1 MSKDWEN
8 EWESDIC
15 NRQPL
20 QTNPYYDD
28 KHLKPS
34 QNISDSTE
42 NVNNM
47 APTYAKVTA
56 GNLTINTDTNGTKT
70 NDTNGVKPIFIKETD
85 VFGASNPPKEL
96 WLTHLEIFRGMAMSI
111 KREHIKGIQRIGK
124 MWRLYLDAEEDR
136 LKLLSEG
143 VVLRGKTIPLL
154 PHNPNNPNYKSNLKK
169 VRVKNVPLSADDGQI
184 QRELEKRNIKVI
196 SINRERLR
204 VDNQM
209 TDCQTGDRVV
219 FCEKFEKQLPKTMQ
233 FGKYLARVSHF
244 GQIDINTHFICS
256 KCLQHGHFTSDC
268 PNEWMCRGCNK
279 SGHKLIECPTF
290 FENMKQKET
299 KDQQEK
305 ENQIT
310 EPDTIMQETKQK
322 EHIEDITQ
330 QHNKEDDNTD
340 ECTDLFTQ
348 SSAIFEQNTTVT
360 TDDKKD
366 LTPEKKKERKKK
378 NIPEKN
384 ESLSHSVV
392 SKTNNTSKQTKEKT
406 SQKQLDINRFTTPN
420 RKQETLKG
428 RTPPTPPDQDR
439 ENKVSKM

>member
-15 NRQPL
+15 SRQPL
-20 QTNPYYDD
+20 QTNPYND

-96 WLTHLEIFRGMAMSI
+96 WLTHLEIFRGMSMSI

-154 PHNPNNPNYKSNLKK
+154 PHNPNNPNYKN
-169 VRVKNVPLSADDGQI
+169 DGQI

-439 ENKVSKM
+439 ENKASKM

>member
-15 NRQPL
+15 SRQSM

-28 KHLKPS
+28 KHLKQS
-34 QNISDSTE
+34 RNVSDSTE

-56 GNLTINTDTNGTKT
+56 SNLTINTDTNGTKT

-96 WLTHLEIFRGMAMSI
+96 WLTHLEIFRGMSMSI
-111 KREHIKGIQRIGK
+111 KREHIKGIQRIGR

-196 SINRERLR
+196 SINRDRLR

-209 TDCQTGDRVV
+209 TDCETGDRVV
-219 FCEKFEKQLPKTMQ
+219 FCEKFEEQLPKTMQ

-279 SGHKLIECPTF
+279 SGHKLINCPTF
-290 FENMKQKET
+290 FENMRQKET

-310 EPDTIMQETKQK
+310 EPDNIMQETTQK
-322 EHIEDITQ
+322 EHIEDITH
-330 QHNKEDDNTD
+330 QHNQEVDKTD
-340 ECTDLFTQ
+340 GCTDLSIQ
-348 SSAIFEQNTTVT
+348 LSANLEQNITVT
-360 TDDKKD
+360 TDDKQN
-366 LTPEKKKERKKK
+366 LTPEKKKEKKKEKHTRKK
-378 NIPEKN
+378 
-384 ESLSHSVV
+384 
-392 SKTNNTSKQTKEKT
+392 
-406 SQKQLDINRFTTPN
+406 
-420 RKQETLKG
+420 
-428 RTPPTPPDQDR
+428 
-439 ENKVSKM
+439 

>member
-15 NRQPL
+15 SRQSM

-28 KHLKPS
+28 KHLKQS
-34 QNISDSTE
+34 RNVSDSTE

-96 WLTHLEIFRGMAMSI
+96 WLTHLEIFRGMSMSI
-111 KREHIKGIQRIGK
+111 KREHIKGIQRIGR

-196 SINRERLR
+196 SINRDRLR

-209 TDCQTGDRVV
+209 TDCETGDRVV
-219 FCEKFEKQLPKTMQ
+219 FCEKFEEQLPKTMQ

-279 SGHKLIECPTF
+279 SGHKLINCPTF
-290 FENMKQKET
+290 FENMR
-299 KDQQEK
+299 
-305 ENQIT
+305 
-310 EPDTIMQETKQK
+310 QK
-322 EHIEDITQ
+322 EHKRPTREG
-330 QHNKEDDNTD
+330 K
-340 ECTDLFTQ
+340 
-348 SSAIFEQNTTVT
+348 S
-360 TDDKKD
+360 
-366 LTPEKKKERKKK
+366 
-378 NIPEKN
+378 
-384 ESLSHSVV
+384 
-392 SKTNNTSKQTKEKT
+392 NN
-406 SQKQLDINRFTTPN
+406 
-420 RKQETLKG
+420 
-428 RTPPTPPDQDR
+428 RT
-439 ENKVSKM
+439 

>member
-1 MSKDWEN
+1 
-8 EWESDIC
+8 
-15 NRQPL
+15 
-20 QTNPYYDD
+20 
-28 KHLKPS
+28 
-34 QNISDSTE
+34 
-42 NVNNM
+42 
-47 APTYAKVTA
+47 
-56 GNLTINTDTNGTKT
+56 
-70 NDTNGVKPIFIKETD
+70 
-85 VFGASNPPKEL
+85 
-96 WLTHLEIFRGMAMSI
+96 
-111 KREHIKGIQRIGK
+111 

-143 VVLRGKTIPLL
+143 VVSEERPSLSFHITQTTPTI
-154 PHNPNNPNYKSNLKK
+154 K
-169 VRVKNVPLSADDGQI
+169 I

-196 SINRERLR
+196 SINRDRLR

-209 TDCQTGDRVV
+209 TDCETGDRVV
-219 FCEKFEKQLPKTMQ
+219 FCEKFEEQLPKTMQ

-290 FENMKQKET
+290 FENMKQKKT

-310 EPDTIMQETKQK
+310 EPETIMQETKQK

-360 TDDKKD
+360 TDDKK
-366 LTPEKKKERKKK
+366 
-378 NIPEKN
+378 I
-384 ESLSHSVV
+384 
-392 SKTNNTSKQTKEKT
+392 
-406 SQKQLDINRFTTPN
+406 
-420 RKQETLKG
+420 
-428 RTPPTPPDQDR
+428 
-439 ENKVSKM
+439 

>member
-15 NRQPL
+15 SRQSM

-34 QNISDSTE
+34 RNVSDSTE

-96 WLTHLEIFRGMAMSI
+96 WLTHLEIFRGMSMSI
-111 KREHIKGIQRIGK
+111 KREHIKGIQRIGR

-136 LKLLSEG
+136 LKLL
-143 VVLRGKTIPLL
+143 
-154 PHNPNNPNYKSNLKK
+154 N
-169 VRVKNVPLSADDGQI
+169 DGQI

-196 SINRERLR
+196 SINRDRLR

-209 TDCQTGDRVV
+209 TDCETGDRVV
-219 FCEKFEKQLPKTMQ
+219 FCEKFEEQLPKTMQ

-279 SGHKLIECPTF
+279 SGHKLINCPTF
-290 FENMKQKET
+290 FENMRQKET

-310 EPDTIMQETKQK
+310 EPDNIMQETTQK
-322 EHIEDITQ
+322 EHIEDITH
-330 QHNKEDDNTD
+330 QHNQEVNKTD
-340 ECTDLFTQ
+340 GCTDLSIQ
-348 SSAIFEQNTTVT
+348 LSANLEQNITVT
-360 TDDKKD
+360 TDDKQN
-366 LTPEKKKERKKK
+366 LTPEKKKEKKKK

-384 ESLSHSVV
+384 ESLSHSAV
-392 SKTNNTSKQTKEKT
+392 SKTNNSGKQT

-420 RKQETLKG
+420 RRQENLKG
-428 RTPPTPPDQDR
+428 RTPPTPPSQDK
-439 ENKVSKM
+439 ENKAAKT